1 MMDEE
6 VRNMDEFLEEIDKKV
21 TIPLYEY
28 TYLQSISKE
37 YSKLKIDFLEY
48 MGYDDAFLKTEKGL
62 NKLKKKELVSTIL
75 QQRLVIRKLIQELEP
90 SKREEY
96 LSFLDSLYMCK
107 KENT

>member
-1 MMDEE
+1 MIDEE
-6 VRNMDEFLEEIDKKV
+6 VRNLDESFEEIDKKV
-21 TIPLYEY
+21 TITLFEY
-28 TYLQSISKE
+28 KYYQSLAEK

-48 MGYDDAFLKTEKGL
+48 MGYDDAFLKTDKGL

-96 LSFLDSLYMCK
+96 LSFLDGLYMNK
-107 KENT
+107 KEST

>member
-6 VRNMDEFLEEIDKKV
+6 VKEMDEWLEEMNKKV

-28 TYLQSISKE
+28 INLQAISKE

-62 NKLKKKELVSTIL
+62 NKLTKKELVSTII

-96 LSFLDSLYMCK
+96 LSFLDSLYMSK
-107 KENT
+107 K